1 MQNNNLT
8 IYYQCNMTKKDHI
21 IAYALASVL
30 SAAIVFLF
38 YHMII
43 ISVILG
49 LILGY
54 FLEKIYAQ
62 STIDKRQK
70 KLLLEFRDFLE
81 NMSVAANAG
90 DVEYKA
96 IISARNALKQVYDD
110 DADIIIEVNNIINQY
125 ENGGKKLKDLFA
137 DLAERSQLED
147 IKSFATIFAVI
158 EGKSNNFG
166 AIINQTYDIIGDKIE
181 ITEEI
186 ETAITS
192 SKSETY
198 TMLLMPIIIVI
209 FMSAMG
215 SGFMDSLF
223 TTTVGHIVATV
234 ALALFAA
241 SFAIAVKATKIKV

>member
-8 IYYQCNMTKKDHI
+8 VYYQCNMTKKDHI
-21 IAYALASVL
+21 TVYVLASFL
-30 SAAIVFLF
+30 AAAVVYLF
-38 YHMII
+38 YHLII
-43 ISVILG
+43 ISVVLG
-49 LILGY
+49 LFLGY

-62 STIDKRQK
+62 STITKRQK

-96 IISARNALKQVYDD
+96 ILSARNALKQVYDD
-110 DADIIIEVNNIINQY
+110 DADIIIEINNIINQY
-125 ENGGKKLKDLFA
+125 ENGGRKLTDLFMDFA
-137 DLAERSQLED
+137 NRSQLED
-147 IKSFATIFAVI
+147 VKSFATIFSVI

-166 AIINQTYDIIGDKIE
+166 AIINQTYNIIGDKIE

-198 TMLLMPIIIVI
+198 TMLCMPIIIVI
-209 FMSAMG
+209 FMSALG

-241 SFAIAVKATKIKV
+241 SFVIAVKAINIKV